1 MKWFKHMSDMSHDP
15 KIQNVEKW
23 YGLEGYARWLKIL
36 EIIASDMNESD
47 RCEVTLDERIWKD
60 RLGFYRL
67 KEMHIYLQSIANL
80 GLIHLQSTSNPSS
93 MSGQCITILCPNLLK
108 IRARKKP
115 IGSKTRP
122 LEVEVEVDKDI
133 HTYVK
138 PVKPAK
144 AGAPSEPSFV
154 SKIQKYFLEKWEEK
168 YQMKYQAFSWAQTGA
183 LLKRLEKD
191 FSAAP
196 GKLNDAIDKFMHSDD
211 VFILESRHNFGVFYK
226 TINRWLT
233 EKAVAETPMQKVFR
247 EMKEERERKKN
258 DVR

>member
-1 MKWFKHMSDMSHDP
+1 MSGASRDE
-15 KIQNVEKW
+15 KIVA
-23 YGLEGYARWLKIL
+23 LEGQFGFLGYARYFKLL
-36 EIIASDMNESD
+36 ETITEQMDESD
-47 RCEVTLDERIWKD
+47 KCEVTWRPWKWCQA
-60 RLGFYRL
+60 LGYSRRDHALSF
-67 KEMHIYLQSIANL
+67 LQALVQHGLCCLNADGELWSIS
-80 GLIHLQSTSNPSS
+80 IPK
-93 MSGQCITILCPNLLK
+93 LLE

-115 IGSKTRP
+115 IGSKTRRTEV
-122 LEVEVEVDKDI
+122 EVEVEVDKDI